1 MKNKQAFTLSRHTEL
16 VSGSSCSIKGF
27 TLIELL
33 VVVLIIGILAA
44 VALPQYQKAVLKSR
58 FSSLMPIA
66 KSIANGNEAYYM
78 EHGAYATSPASL
90 DIAGQK
96 TYPNG
101 ITLDMQPDGTANAN
115 ADYSYVLASRSD
127 IKNNYIVYQEHSLNY
142 PGERHCE
149 ALQNDTMAESLCK
162 EVSNGL
168 EIGTT
173 ITDGYTTYVM
183 EGTGNGESP
192 NLRARLQA
200 VVAQVCGSRPELCI
214 VNDNGTVS
222 KCDYNYG
229 KVENGNCV
237 PTRGSGGW
245 TNPYKKVYDENGQ
258 RVKSYYCQRF
268 YNGGCSEGG
277 TVTYNT
283 DGSFIQ
289 KHRSCYNSATIDG
302 EKFTSEEGTCL
313 HYSSSGDFT
322 FNSQGKTLSSYVAY
336 SDGFF
341 RAVNQSGEITR
352 YGSMTEY
359 NYDSGSTQS
368 RTCSQIKGT
377 TCEVWSDWK

>member
-16 VSGSSCSIKGF
+16 VSASSCSIQGF

-115 ADYSYVLASRSD
+115 ADYSYVLASRGD

-214 VNDNGTVS
+214 VNDNGTVT
-222 KCDYNYG
+222 KCHYHYG

-237 PTRGSGGW
+237 PKTYSSGW
-245 TNPYKKVYDENGQ
+245 DTPYELVYDEKGQ
-258 RVKSYYCQRF
+258 LVKGYYCQDMR
-268 YNGGCSEGG
+268 NGVCYYGG
-277 TVTYNT
+277 VNTYNT
-283 DGSFIQ
+283 DGSFSIR
-289 KHRSCYNSATIDG
+289 HRECRGALS
-302 EKFTSEEGTCL
+302 KEGVCL
-313 HYSSSGDFT
+313 LGYSSASDAT
-322 FNSQGKTLSSYVAY
+322 VNSQGKTLSSYSAY
-336 SDGFF
+336 VSGNSF
-341 RAVNQSGEITR
+341 AINKMGEITR
-352 YGSMTEY
+352 YDSMKEYKYDFGSR
-359 NYDSGSTQS
+359 QS

-377 TCEVWSDWK
+377 TCEVWTDWK